1 LAPNDLTAAQALAKL
16 SSRELSAEAMARAC
30 LAHIA
35 EREPVVHA
43 FAHLDPEHV
52 LAQARALDRGAVRGP
67 LHGLPL
73 GVKDV
78 IDTYDAPTEYGSPI
92 YRGHRPAADAGCVA
106 LARSLGAL
114 ILGKTV
120 STEFATFPPGPTA
133 NPRNPA
139 HTPGGSS
146 SGSAAAVADCMLP
159 LAFGTQT
166 SGSVIRPAA
175 FCGVVGYKPSFGTLP
190 RNGVKLL
197 ADSLDTV
204 GLFACNA
211 EDAALLIFALTGR
224 AGLPIGHTVQ
234 APRLAVC
241 RTPQWPAAQPETVAL
256 FDDLPGRLVRAGAYV
271 GKLELPASFAGLE
284 AAQNT
289 VWEYEMAR
297 NLADEYH
304 RHAARIREPLRGQLA
319 AGWKIPPERYDA
331 AKALA
336 RDCRRQLADVF
347 ADYDALIVPS
357 APGEAPKGLE
367 ATGNPVFNRIWTM
380 LHVPAV
386 TVPYATGPNGLP
398 LGVQVIGRVGDDARA
413 LACAHWLQAS
423 GQPAV

>member
-1 LAPNDLTAAQALAKL
+1 MAGAAERLARRELTAEALA
-16 SSRELSAEAMARAC
+16 RDC
-30 LAHIA
+30 LERIA
-35 EREPVVHA
+35 LREPEVHA

-78 IDTYDAPTEYGSPI
+78 IDTFDAPTEYGSPI

-106 LARSLGAL
+106 LARALGAV

-133 NPRNPA
+133 NPRNLA

-146 SGSAAAVADCMLP
+146 SGSAAAVADFMLP
-159 LAFGTQT
+159 LAYGTQT

-204 GLFACNA
+204 GIFACSA
-211 EDAALLIFALTGR
+211 EDAALLIAALTGR
-224 AGLPIGHTVQ
+224 ASLPIVHTVP

-256 FDDLPGRLVRAGAYV
+256 FEGLPGQLVRAGAYV
-271 GKLELPASFAGLE
+271 GRLELPAPFAGLE
-284 AAQNT
+284 AAQGT
-289 VWEYEMAR
+289 IWEYEMAR
-297 NLADEYH
+297 NLADEFH
-304 RHAARIREPLRGQLA
+304 RHRERIREPLRGQLA
-319 AGWKIPPERYDA
+319 AGWAIPAERYDA
-331 AKALA
+331 AKVLA
-336 RDCRRQLADVF
+336 RDCRRMLADVF
-347 ADYDALIVPS
+347 ADYDALIVPA
-357 APGEAPKGLE
+357 APGEAPLGLQ
-367 ATGNPVFNRIWTM
+367 ATGNPVFNRIWTL

-386 TVPYATGPNGLP
+386 TVPWGNGPQGLP

-423 GQPAV
+423 GQPAI

>member
-1 LAPNDLTAAQALAKL
+1 
-16 SSRELSAEAMARAC
+16 M
-30 LAHIA
+30 
-35 EREPVVHA
+35 
-43 FAHLDPEHV
+43 
-52 LAQARALDRGAVRGP
+52 AQARDLDRGAVRGP

-78 IDTYDAPTEYGSPI
+78 IDTFDAPTGYGSAI

-106 LARSLGAL
+106 MARALGAV

-133 NPRNPA
+133 NPRNLA

-146 SGSAAAVADCMLP
+146 SGSAAAVADFMVP

-166 SGSVIRPAA
+166 SGSLIRPAA

-204 GLFACNA
+204 GILACSA
-211 EDAALLIFALTGR
+211 EDAALLVSALTGR
-224 AGLPIGHTVQ
+224 ASLPIALSVPP
-234 APRLAVC
+234 PRLALC
-241 RTPQWPAAQPETVAL
+241 RTPQWPAAEPETVAL
-256 FDDLPGRLVRAGAYV
+256 FDELPGQLVRAGAFV
-271 GKLELPASFAGLE
+271 GKLELPAPFAGLE

-289 VWEYEMAR
+289 IWEYEMAR
-297 NLADEYH
+297 NLAHEFH
-304 RHAARIREPLRGQLA
+304 RHRERIREPLRSQLA
-319 AGWKIPPERYDA
+319 RGWTIPAEHYDA

-336 RDCRRQLADVF
+336 RDCRRMLADVM
-347 ADYDALIVPS
+347 ADHDALIVPA
-357 APGEAPKGLE
+357 APGGAPLGLQ
-367 ATGNPVFNRIWTM
+367 ATGNPVFSRIWTL

-386 TVPYATGPNGLP
+386 TVPWATGQHGLP

-423 GQPAV
+423 GQPAI

>member
-1 LAPNDLTAAQALAKL
+1 
-16 SSRELSAEAMARAC
+16 
-30 LAHIA
+30 
-35 EREPVVHA
+35 VHA
-43 FAHLDPEHV
+43 FAHLDPERV
-52 LAQARALDRGAVRGP
+52 LAQARELDRGAVRGP

-78 IDTYDAPTEYGSPI
+78 IDTFDAPTEYGSPI

-106 LARSLGAL
+106 MARALGAV

-133 NPRNPA
+133 NPRNLA

-146 SGSAAAVADCMLP
+146 SGSAAAVADFMVP

-204 GLFACNA
+204 GILACSA
-211 EDAALLIFALTGR
+211 EDAALLVSALTGR
-224 AGLPIGHTVQ
+224 ASLPIALSVP
-234 APRLAVC
+234 APRLALC
-241 RTPQWPAAQPETVAL
+241 RTPQWSAAEPETVAL
-256 FDDLPGRLVRAGAYV
+256 FDELPGQLVRAGAFV
-271 GKLELPASFAGLE
+271 GKLELPAPFAGLE

-289 VWEYEMAR
+289 IWEYEMAR
-297 NLADEYH
+297 NLADEFH
-304 RHAARIREPLRGQLA
+304 RHRERIREPLRSQLA
-319 AGWKIPPERYDA
+319 RGWAIPAERYDA

-336 RDCRRQLADVF
+336 RDCRRMLPDVM
-347 ADYDALIVPS
+347 ADYDALIVPA
-357 APGEAPKGLE
+357 APGVAPLGRQ
-367 ATGNPVFNRIWTM
+367 ATGNPVFSRIWTL
-380 LHVPAV
+380 LHVPAI
-386 TVPYATGPNGLP
+386 TVPWATGQHGLP

-423 GQPAV
+423 GQPAI

>member
-1 LAPNDLTAAQALAKL
+1 MAGAAERLARRELTAEALA
-16 SSRELSAEAMARAC
+16 RDC
-30 LAHIA
+30 LERIA
-35 EREPVVHA
+35 LREPEVHA

-52 LAQARALDRGAVRGP
+52 LAQARALDRGPVRGP

-78 IDTYDAPTEYGSPI
+78 IDTFDAPTEYGSPI

-106 LARSLGAL
+106 LARALGAV

-133 NPRNPA
+133 NPRNLA

-146 SGSAAAVADCMLP
+146 SGSAAAVADFMLP
-159 LAFGTQT
+159 LAYGTQT

-204 GLFACNA
+204 GIFACSA
-211 EDAALLIFALTGR
+211 EDAALLIAALTGR
-224 AGLPIGHTVQ
+224 ASLPIAHTVP

-256 FDDLPGRLVRAGAYV
+256 FEGLPGQLVRAGAYV
-271 GKLELPASFAGLE
+271 GRLELPAPFAGLE
-284 AAQNT
+284 AAQGT
-289 VWEYEMAR
+289 IWEYEMAR
-297 NLADEYH
+297 NLADEFH
-304 RHAARIREPLRGQLA
+304 RHRERIREPLRGQLA
-319 AGWKIPPERYDA
+319 AGWAIPAERYDA
-331 AKALA
+331 AKVLA
-336 RDCRRQLADVF
+336 RDCRRMLADVF
-347 ADYDALIVPS
+347 ADYDALIVPA
-357 APGEAPKGLE
+357 APGEAPLGLQ
-367 ATGNPVFNRIWTM
+367 ATGNPVFNRIWTL

-386 TVPYATGPNGLP
+386 TVPWGNGPQGLP

-423 GQPAV
+423 GQPAI

>member
-1 LAPNDLTAAQALAKL
+1 
-16 SSRELSAEAMARAC
+16 
-30 LAHIA
+30 
-35 EREPVVHA
+35 
-43 FAHLDPEHV
+43 
-52 LAQARALDRGAVRGP
+52 
-67 LHGLPL
+67 
-73 GVKDV
+73 
-78 IDTYDAPTEYGSPI
+78 
-92 YRGHRPAADAGCVA
+92 
-106 LARSLGAL
+106 
-114 ILGKTV
+114 
-120 STEFATFPPGPTA
+120 
-133 NPRNPA
+133 
-139 HTPGGSS
+139 
-146 SGSAAAVADCMLP
+146 MLP

-166 SGSVIRPAA
+166 AGSVIRPAA

-224 AGLPIGHTVQ
+224 AGLPIGHSVP

-284 AAQNT
+284 AAQGT
-289 VWEYEMAR
+289 IWEYEMAR

-304 RHAARIREPLRGQLA
+304 RHAERIREPLRGQLA
-319 AGWKIPPERYDA
+319 VGWKILPERYDA

-347 ADYDALIVPS
+347 GDYDALIVPS
-357 APGEAPKGLE
+357 APGEAPMGLQ
-367 ATGNPVFNRIWTM
+367 ATGNPVFNRIWTL

-386 TVPYATGPNGLP
+386 TVPFATGPLGLP

>member
-1 LAPNDLTAAQALAKL
+1 MAGAAERLARRELTAEALA
-16 SSRELSAEAMARAC
+16 RDC
-30 LAHIA
+30 LERIA
-35 EREPVVHA
+35 LREPEVHA

-52 LAQARALDRGAVRGP
+52 LAQARALDRGPVRGP

-78 IDTYDAPTEYGSPI
+78 IDTFDAPTEYGSPI

-106 LARSLGAL
+106 LARALGAV

-133 NPRNPA
+133 NPRNLA

-146 SGSAAAVADCMLP
+146 SGSAAAVADFMLP
-159 LAFGTQT
+159 LAYGTQT

-204 GLFACNA
+204 GIFACSA
-211 EDAALLIFALTGR
+211 EDAALLIAALTGR
-224 AGLPIGHTVQ
+224 ASLPIVHTVP

-256 FDDLPGRLVRAGAYV
+256 FEGLPGQLVRAGAYV
-271 GKLELPASFAGLE
+271 GRLELPAPFAGLE
-284 AAQNT
+284 AAQGT
-289 VWEYEMAR
+289 LWEYEMAR
-297 NLADEYH
+297 NLADEFH
-304 RHAARIREPLRGQLA
+304 RHRERIREPLRGQLA
-319 AGWKIPPERYDA
+319 AGWAIPAERYDA
-331 AKALA
+331 AKVLA
-336 RDCRRQLADVF
+336 RDCRRMLADVF
-347 ADYDALIVPS
+347 ADYDALIVPA
-357 APGEAPKGLE
+357 APGEAPLGLQ
-367 ATGNPVFNRIWTM
+367 ATGNPVFNRIWTL

-386 TVPYATGPNGLP
+386 TVPWGNGPQGLP

-423 GQPAV
+423 GQPAI

>member
-1 LAPNDLTAAQALAKL
+1 VAGAAERLARRELTAEALA
-16 SSRELSAEAMARAC
+16 RDC
-30 LAHIA
+30 LERIA
-35 EREPVVHA
+35 LREPEVHA

-52 LAQARALDRGAVRGP
+52 LAQARALDRGPVRGP

-78 IDTYDAPTEYGSPI
+78 IDTFDAPTEYGSPI

-106 LARSLGAL
+106 LARALGAV

-133 NPRNPA
+133 NPRNLA

-146 SGSAAAVADCMLP
+146 SGSAAAVADFMLP
-159 LAFGTQT
+159 LAYGTQT

-204 GLFACNA
+204 GIFACSA
-211 EDAALLIFALTGR
+211 EDAALLIAALTGR
-224 AGLPIGHTVQ
+224 ASLPIAHTVP

-256 FDDLPGRLVRAGAYV
+256 FEGLPGQLVRAGAYV
-271 GKLELPASFAGLE
+271 GRLELPAPFAGLE
-284 AAQNT
+284 AAQGT
-289 VWEYEMAR
+289 IWEYEMAR
-297 NLADEYH
+297 NLADEFH
-304 RHAARIREPLRGQLA
+304 RHRERIREPLRGQLA
-319 AGWKIPPERYDA
+319 AGWAIPAERYDA
-331 AKALA
+331 AKVLA
-336 RDCRRQLADVF
+336 RDCRRMLADVF
-347 ADYDALIVPS
+347 ADYDALIVPA
-357 APGEAPKGLE
+357 APGEAPLGLQ
-367 ATGNPVFNRIWTM
+367 ATGNPVFNRIWTL

-386 TVPYATGPNGLP
+386 TVPWGNGPQGLP

-423 GQPAV
+423 GQPAI